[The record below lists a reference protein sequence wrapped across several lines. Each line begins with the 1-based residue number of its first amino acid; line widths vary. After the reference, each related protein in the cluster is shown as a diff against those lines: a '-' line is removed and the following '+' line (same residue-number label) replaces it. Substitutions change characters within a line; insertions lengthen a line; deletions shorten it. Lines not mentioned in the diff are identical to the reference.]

1 LQSYW
6 EGPVR
11 ELCETKTTGKR
22 KSPRGTATNDLVFSA
37 YAGNNHFVFSRIL
50 DLYVTS
56 GAAVADIT
64 YGNGAFW
71 KDVDLQKYTCA
82 FSDIKSNVDCRALPY
97 KPDSYDC
104 VVFDPPYMHVSG
116 GSAHVNHQN
125 YEQYYQNN
133 INHGTMKKYHEA
145 VLDLYFRTAREAFRV
160 LKRNGIFIV
169 KCQDE
174 VCSNRQRLTHVEIIN
189 ELTVHN
195 YVCEDLFVVMRT
207 NKPGMSRV
215 IKQRHARKNH
225 SYFLVFRKR

>member
-1 LQSYW
+1 M
-6 EGPVR
+6 R

-22 KSPRGTATNDLVFSA
+22 KPPRGIATNDLVFSA
-37 YAGNNHFVFSRIL
+37 CQGNNSYVFSRIL
-50 DLYVTS
+50 DLYIPP
-56 GAAVADIT
+56 GAAIADIT

-71 KDVDLQKYTCA
+71 KNIDIKKYHCA

-97 KPDSYDC
+97 KSDSWDC

-125 YEQYYQNN
+125 YDQYYQNN
-133 INHGTMKKYHEA
+133 KIPENTKKYHEA
-145 VLDLYFRTAREAFRV
+145 VLDLYFRTAGEVFRV
-160 LKRNGIFIV
+160 LKRKGIFIV

-174 VCSNRQRLTHVEIIN
+174 VCSNRQRLTHVELIN

-195 YVCEDLFVVMRT
+195 YICEDLFVVMRT

-225 SYFLVFRKR
+225 SYFLVFRKQ

>member
-1 LQSYW
+1 M
-6 EGPVR
+6 R

-22 KSPRGTATNDLVFSA
+22 KSPGRIATNDLVFSA
-37 YAGNNHFVFSRIL
+37 YQGNNRYIFSRIL
-50 DLYVTS
+50 DLYIPP
-56 GAAVADIT
+56 GAAIADIT

-71 KDVDLQKYTCA
+71 KDIDVQKYKCS
-82 FSDIKSNVDCRALPY
+82 FSDIQSNVDCRALPY
-97 KPDSYDC
+97 KSDSYDC
-104 VVFDPPYMHVSG
+104 VVFDPPYMHISG
-116 GSAHVNHQN
+116 RTTHINHQN
-125 YEQYYQNN
+125 YERYYRNN
-133 INHGTMKKYHEA
+133 DNSENTKKYHEA
-145 VLDLYFRTAREAFRV
+145 VLDFYFKTAGEVFRV
-160 LKRNGIFIV
+160 LKRKGIFIV

-195 YVCEDLFVVMRT
+195 YICEDLFVVMRT